1 MIADVLQSRL
11 HTLADSGVRELWN
24 AVKAK
29 RDVSDNSRASRLTT
43 DVDAV
48 NTYFANIS
56 YDPGYK
62 LENVTTYRQAL
73 AKDDLYEP
81 LYAFEVELMLRK
93 ITKTAAGKDKIPF
106 WVFNKCSFELA
117 DIVIHIAFDIIDH
130 AILLEK
136 SV

>member
-1 MIADVLQSRL
+1 MIDDVLQSRL

-29 RDVSDNSRASRLTT
+29 REVSDNSRASRLTT

-62 LENVTTYRQAL
+62 LENVTAYRQAL

-81 LYAFEVELMLRK
+81 LYAFEVELM
-93 ITKTAAGKDKIPF
+93 
-106 WVFNKCSFELA
+106 
-117 DIVIHIAFDIIDH
+117 H
-130 AILLEK
+130 AP
-136 SV
+136 